1 MSAFRRIIRAAMALP
16 LRSDPDRQASSTVPT
31 PEAPVKSQQRTVD
44 VGERLP
50 LLQSIPLSLQHLFAM
65 FGATV
70 LVPFLVGLDTSVT
83 LFSSGV
89 GTLLYILITK
99 GKIPAYLGSSFAFIS
114 ALTAII
120 GSTPG
125 QVGSDAKIGLAM
137 GGCVVVG
144 LVYIVVALAIA
155 RFGTRWID
163 YLLPP
168 VVIGSVVMVIGLGLA
183 GVAVGMA
190 TKGATQAY
198 HPEYFLVGLS
208 ALAIAVV
215 AAVFFKGFLGVIPV
229 LIGIVGGYLV
239 ALAAGQVDFS
249 GVRGAS
255 LFAVP
260 HFVLPRFDWHVILTL
275 APISLVV
282 ITEHIGHL
290 IVTNKIVGRDFV
302 KDPGLHR
309 SLAGDGVATAFAG
322 FIGGPPNTTYGENI
336 GVMAI
341 TRVFSVWVIGGAAV
355 LAILMSFLP
364 QVGALI
370 RSNPVQVM
378 GGICILLF
386 GIIASAG
393 IRMLVEAGIDFSQ
406 KRNLIIASVILVIGI
421 GGARITIGGVEFSEM
436 PLATYVGILLN
447 LVLPRGME
455 KAKGGEAAVEAADV

>member
-1 MSAFRRIIRAAMALP
+1 MM
-16 LRSDPDRQASSTVPT
+16 
-31 PEAPVKSQQRTVD
+31 KRTID
-44 VGERLP
+44 VEERVP

-89 GTLLYILITK
+89 GTLLYILVTK
-99 GKIPAYLGSSFAFIS
+99 GKVPAYLGSSFAFIT
-114 ALTAII
+114 ALTALL
-120 GSTPG
+120 GVAPG
-125 QVGSDAKIGLAM
+125 QLASPDRIAVAM

-144 LVYIVVALAIA
+144 LIYIAVALAIA
-155 RFGTRWID
+155 AFGTAWID
-163 YLLPP
+163 RILPP
-168 VVIGSVVMVIGLGLA
+168 IVIGPVVMVIGLGLA

-190 TKGATQAY
+190 TKGATQEY
-198 HPEYFLVGLS
+198 HASYFWVAMA

-229 LIGIVGGYLV
+229 LIGIVGGYVV
-239 ALAAGQVDFS
+239 AALAGQVNLS
-249 GVRGAS
+249 AVAAAKP
-255 LFAVP
+255 FAVP
-260 HFVLPRFDWHVILTL
+260 PFVLPRFDLGAILLL

-290 IVTNKIVGRDFV
+290 IVTKNVVGRDFV

-309 SLAGDGVATAFAG
+309 SLAGDGVATAVAG
-322 FIGGPPNTTYGENI
+322 LMGGPPNTTYGENI

-355 LAILMSFLP
+355 LAIVMSFLP
-364 QVGALI
+364 PVGALI
-370 RSNPVQVM
+370 RSIPVQVM

-393 IRMLVEAGIDFSQ
+393 VRMLVEAGIDFSH

-421 GGARITIGGVEFSEM
+421 GGARIHVGGLEIGEM
-436 PLATYVGILLN
+436 SLATYVGVILN
-447 LVLPRGME
+447 LLLPRGME
-455 KAKGGEAAVEAADV
+455 GAPDTEAVTHAPDV

>member
-1 MSAFRRIIRAAMALP
+1 M
-16 LRSDPDRQASSTVPT
+16 
-31 PEAPVKSQQRTVD
+31 KRTVD

-83 LFSSGV
+83 LFTSGV
-89 GTLLYILITK
+89 GTLVYIFITK
-99 GKIPAYLGSSFAFIS
+99 GKVPAYLGSSFAFIAALS
-114 ALTAII
+114 AILGVA
-120 GSTPG
+120 PG
-125 QVGSDAKIGLAM
+125 QAAPADRVAVAM
-137 GGCVVVG
+137 GGCVAVG
-144 LVYIVVALAIA
+144 VCYLVVAALIGK
-155 RFGTRWID
+155 FGTGWID
-163 YLLPP
+163 RLLPP

-183 GVAVGMA
+183 RVAVVNMA
-190 TKGATQAY
+190 MNGGGPTY
-198 HPEYFLVGLS
+198 RPEFFAVALA
-208 ALAIAVV
+208 ALAIAVL
-215 AAVFFKGFLGVIPV
+215 AAVFLKGFLGVIPV

-239 ALAAGQVDFS
+239 ALLAGQVDLS
-249 GVRGAS
+249 GVAAARPV
-255 LFAVP
+255 AVP
-260 HFVLPRFDWHVILTL
+260 PFVLPKFTWAAIITL

-290 IVTNKIVGRDFV
+290 IVTNNVVGRDFV

-309 SLAGDGVATAFAG
+309 SLAGDGVATMISGAL
-322 FIGGPPNTTYGENI
+322 GGPPNTTYGENI

-364 QVGALI
+364 PVGALI
-370 RSNPVQVM
+370 RSIPTQVM

-406 KRNLIIASVILVIGI
+406 KRNLIIASVVLVIGV
-421 GGARITIGGVEFSEM
+421 GGAEMHVGSVKIDAM

-455 KAKGGEAAVEAADV
+455 GTAANGAVSEAPDV

>member
-1 MSAFRRIIRAAMALP
+1 M
-16 LRSDPDRQASSTVPT
+16 
-31 PEAPVKSQQRTVD
+31 KRTVD

-83 LFSSGV
+83 LFTSGV
-89 GTLLYILITK
+89 GTLVYIFITK
-99 GKIPAYLGSSFAFIS
+99 GKIPAYLGSSFAFIAALS
-114 ALTAII
+114 AILGVA
-120 GSTPG
+120 PG
-125 QVGSDAKIGLAM
+125 QAAPAERVAVAM
-137 GGCVVVG
+137 GGCVAVG
-144 LVYIVVALAIA
+144 VCYLVVAALIGK
-155 RFGTRWID
+155 FGTGWID
-163 YLLPP
+163 RLLPP

-183 GVAVGMA
+183 RVAVVNMA
-190 TKGATQAY
+190 MNGGGPTY
-198 HPEYFLVGLS
+198 RPEFFAVALAS
-208 ALAIAVV
+208 LAIAIL
-215 AAVFFKGFLGVIPV
+215 AAVFLKGFLGVIPV
-229 LIGIVGGYLV
+229 LIGIVGGYVV
-239 ALAAGQVDFS
+239 ALLAGQVDLS
-249 GVRGAS
+249 GVAAARP
-255 LFAVP
+255 LAVP
-260 HFVLPRFDWHVILTL
+260 PFVLPKFTWAAIITL

-290 IVTNKIVGRDFV
+290 IVTNNVVGRDFV

-309 SLAGDGVATAFAG
+309 SLAGDGVATVISGAL
-322 FIGGPPNTTYGENI
+322 GGPPNTTYGENI

-355 LAILMSFLP
+355 LAVLMSFLP
-364 QVGALI
+364 PVGALI
-370 RSNPVQVM
+370 RSIPTQVM

-406 KRNLIIASVILVIGI
+406 KRNLIIASVVLVIGV
-421 GGARITIGGVEFSEM
+421 GGAEMHFGSVKIDAM

-455 KAKGGEAAVEAADV
+455 GTAANGAVSEAPDV

>member
-1 MSAFRRIIRAAMALP
+1 M
-16 LRSDPDRQASSTVPT
+16 
-31 PEAPVKSQQRTVD
+31 SQQRTVD

-70 LVPFLVGLDTSVT
+70 LVPYLVGLDTSVT

-114 ALTAII
+114 ALSAII
-120 GSTPG
+120 GAQPG
-125 QVGSDAKIGLAM
+125 QLGTPERVGLAM

-144 LVYIVVALAIA
+144 LIYIAVATVIG

-198 HPEYFLVGLS
+198 HAEYFGVALA

-215 AAVFFKGFLGVIPV
+215 AAVFFRGFLGVIPI

-239 ALAAGQVDFS
+239 ALALGQVDFS
-249 GVRGAS
+249 GVRTAS
-255 LFAVP
+255 AFAVP
-260 HFVLPRFDWHVILTL
+260 AFVRPRFDWHVIVTL

-290 IVTNKIVGRDFV
+290 IVTNNVVGRDFV

-309 SLAGDGVATAFAG
+309 SLGGDGVATAFAG
-322 FIGGPPNTTYGENI
+322 LIGGPPNTTYGENI

-355 LAILMSFLP
+355 LAIVMSFLP
-364 QVGALI
+364 QVGAMI
-370 RSNPVQVM
+370 RSIPVQVM
-378 GGICILLF
+378 GGIAILLF

-421 GGARITIGGVEFSEM
+421 GGAKISIGGVEFSEM

-447 LVLPRGME
+447 LVLPRSKELEGNGQPV
-455 KAKGGEAAVEAADV
+455 ATLEAPDV

>member
-1 MSAFRRIIRAAMALP
+1 MS
-16 LRSDPDRQASSTVPT
+16 T
-31 PEAPVKSQQRTVD
+31 QRKVD

-50 LLQSIPLSLQHLFAM
+50 LIQSVPLSLQHLFAM

-70 LVPFLVGLDTSVT
+70 LVPYLVGLDTSVT

-89 GTLLYILITK
+89 GTLLYILVTK
-99 GKIPAYLGSSFAFIS
+99 GKIPAYLGSSFAFIA

-120 GSTPG
+120 GVQPG
-125 QVGSDAKIGLAM
+125 QLGSPERIGLAM

-144 LVYIVVALAIA
+144 LIYIAVSLLIA
-155 RFGTRWID
+155 KFGTRWID

-190 TKGATQAY
+190 TKGATGTY
-198 HPEYFLVGLS
+198 HPEFFLV
-208 ALAIAVV
+208 ALAALGIAVI
-215 AAVFFKGFLGVIPV
+215 AAVFFRGFLGVIPI
-229 LIGIVGGYLV
+229 LIGIAGGYLV
-239 ALAAGQVDFS
+239 ALWMGQVDFA
-249 GVRGAS
+249 GVRSAPA
-255 LFAVP
+255 FAVP
-260 HFVLPRFDWHVILTL
+260 GFVLPRFDWHVVVTL

-290 IVTNKIVGRDFV
+290 IVTNNVVGRDFV

-322 FIGGPPNTTYGENI
+322 LIGGPPNTTYGENI

-355 LAILMSFLP
+355 IAIVMSFLP
-364 QVGALI
+364 QVGATI
-370 RSNPVQVM
+370 RSIPVQVM
-378 GGICILLF
+378 GGIAILLF

-406 KRNLIIASVILVIGI
+406 KRNLIIASVILVIGV

-447 LVLPRGME
+447 LVLPHSKQLEGSE
-455 KAKGGEAAVEAADV
+455 DGAGAVEAPDV

>member
-1 MSAFRRIIRAAMALP
+1 M
-16 LRSDPDRQASSTVPT
+16 RS
-31 PEAPVKSQQRTVD
+31 RTVD
-44 VGERLP
+44 VNERLP
-50 LLQSIPLSLQHLFAM
+50 LLQTLPLSLQHLFAM

-89 GTLLYILITK
+89 GTLLYIAVTK
-99 GKIPAYLGSSFAFIS
+99 GKIPAYLGSSFAFIA
-114 ALTAII
+114 ALSGILAVK
-120 GSTPG
+120 PG
-125 QVGSDAKIGLAM
+125 QVAPDERIALAM

-144 LVYIVVALAIA
+144 LIYIAVAAAIA
-155 RFGTRWID
+155 KFGTGWID
-163 YLLPP
+163 TLLPP

-183 GVAVGMA
+183 GVAVNVMA
-190 TKGATQAY
+190 MQGGTGTY
-198 HPEYFLVGLS
+198 RPEFFRVALA
-208 ALAIAVV
+208 ALAIAIA

-239 ALAAGQVDFS
+239 ALAAGQVNLS
-249 GVRGAS
+249 GVVSAKA
-255 LFAVP
+255 FAVP
-260 HFVLPRFDWHVILTL
+260 HFVLPRFDWGVILTL

-290 IVTNKIVGRDFV
+290 IVTKNVVGRDFV

-309 SLAGDGVATAFAG
+309 SLAGDGVATAVAG
-322 FIGGPPNTTYGENI
+322 LMGGPPNTTYGENI

-355 LAILMSFLP
+355 LAIAMSFLP
-364 QVGALI
+364 PVGALI
-370 RSNPVQVM
+370 RSIPTQVM

-406 KRNLIIASVILVIGI
+406 KRNLIIASVVLVVGI
-421 GGARITIGGVEFSEM
+421 GGARIHIGPVELGEM
-436 PLATYVGILLN
+436 SLATYVGIILN
-447 LVLPRGME
+447 LVLPRGVDG
-455 KAKGGEAAVEAADV
+455 AAAAVSAAPDV

>member
-1 MSAFRRIIRAAMALP
+1 M
-16 LRSDPDRQASSTVPT
+16 
-31 PEAPVKSQQRTVD
+31 KRTVD

-83 LFSSGV
+83 LFTSGV
-89 GTLLYILITK
+89 GTLVYIFITR
-99 GKIPAYLGSSFAFIS
+99 GKIPAYLGSSFAFIA
-114 ALTAII
+114 ALAGIL
-120 GSTPG
+120 GATPG
-125 QVGSDAKIGLAM
+125 TLASPDRIAVAM

-144 LVYIVVALAIA
+144 LCYLVVAALIA
-155 RFGTRWID
+155 RFGTAWID
-163 YLLPP
+163 RLLPP

-183 GVAVGMA
+183 RVAVVNMAMNGGGPTYRPEFFGVALA
-190 TKGATQAY
+190 
-198 HPEYFLVGLS
+198 
-208 ALAIAVV
+208 ALAIAIL
-215 AAVFFKGFLGVIPV
+215 AAVFLKGFLGVIPV
-229 LIGIVGGYLV
+229 LIGIVGGYVV
-239 ALAAGQVDFS
+239 ALLAGQVDVS
-249 GVRGAS
+249 GVAAARPV
-255 LFAVP
+255 AVP
-260 HFVLPRFDWHVILTL
+260 PFVFPKFTWPAIITL

-290 IVTNKIVGRDFV
+290 IVTNNVVGRDFV

-309 SLAGDGVATAFAG
+309 SLAGDGVATAISG
-322 FIGGPPNTTYGENI
+322 FLGGPPNTTYGENI

-355 LAILMSFLP
+355 LAIIMSFLP
-364 QVGALI
+364 PVGALI
-370 RSNPVQVM
+370 RSIPTQVM

-406 KRNLIIASVILVIGI
+406 KRNLIIASVVLVVGV
-421 GGARITIGGVEFSEM
+421 GGAELHLGALRIDAM

-455 KAKGGEAAVEAADV
+455 EQATDAVTHAPDV